1 MPRVRGILMR
11 PTTNKRSKKMNYE
24 ELNQKVES
32 LVFKE
37 VSKLEIPISEAIYNI
52 GEICGEIPLNNED
65 ITKDVIE
72 EVEDIK
78 VYLRSIEDSLRI
90 LREIKQKIKGAKK

>member
-1 MPRVRGILMR
+1 MTINLL
-11 PTTNKRSKKMNYE
+11 TELYKKWT
-24 ELNQKVES
+24 
-32 LVFKE
+32 
-37 VSKLEIPISEAIYNI
+37 
-52 GEICGEIPLNNED
+52 ED

-90 LREIKQKIKGAKK
+90 LREIKQKIKG